1 MKTQG
6 EFYAKDGQIVAQE
19 TGKTIALIPYFDN
32 DNEEQ
37 KANQNLFA
45 AAPDLLE
52 ATEELYNLLEEH
64 LPNWYTRG
72 HYVKAIAAIK
82 KAKGS

>member
-37 KANQNLFA
+37 KANQSLFA

-52 ATEELYNLLEEH
+52 ACLKAKSLLEAIEV
-64 LPNWYTRG
+64 RG
-72 HYVKAIAAIK
+72 DCIASLNSAIN
-82 KAKGS
+82 KAKGL